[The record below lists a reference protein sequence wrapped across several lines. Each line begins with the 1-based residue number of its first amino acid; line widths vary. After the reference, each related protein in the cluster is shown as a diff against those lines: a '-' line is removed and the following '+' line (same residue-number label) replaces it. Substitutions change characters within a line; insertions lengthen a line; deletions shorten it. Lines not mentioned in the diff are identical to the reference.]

1 MFIVTAMSN
10 WNVCDKLKQRCNV
23 RKKNSNAKSKEN
35 DQRVRIQPIIWQ
47 KIISTI
53 SNQIVTVDGVMIE
66 TKCLVVSSN
75 LADVQKE
82 NINNFVKI

>member
-1 MFIVTAMSN
+1 MSN
-10 WNVCDKLKQRCNV
+10 WNVCDGLKQRCNE

-35 DQRVRIQPIIWQ
+35 DQRVRMQPIICQ

-53 SNQIVTVDGVMIE
+53 SNQIPTVDGVMIE

-75 LADVQKE
+75 LADVQKANV
-82 NINNFVKI
+82 NIFVKY

>member
-1 MFIVTAMSN
+1 MCVTDWYNIVT
-10 WNVCDKLKQRCNV
+10 RE
-23 RKKNSNAKSKEN
+23 KKNSNAKSKEN

-53 SNQIVTVDGVMIE
+53 SNQIPTVDGVMIE

-82 NINNFVKI
+82 NINNFVKIW

>member
-1 MFIVTAMSN
+1 MSN

>member
-1 MFIVTAMSN
+1 MCVTDWYNIVT
-10 WNVCDKLKQRCNV
+10 RE
-23 RKKNSNAKSKEN
+23 KKNSKEKSKEN

-82 NINNFVKI
+82 NINNFVKIW